1 MDETMVNELK
11 KSALE
16 LAEDVTAEM
25 VEHVFKFAKN
35 ALTNSKNMYLMAIV
49 PVLEQVEKYLL
60 SLVDKIDGV
69 EGNLEIKG

>member
-1 MDETMVNELK
+1 MQEEIKNDFKNE
-11 KSALE
+11 ALA
-16 LAEDVTAEM
+16 LSEDVTAEM

>member
-1 MDETMVNELK
+1 MQEEIKNNFKNE
-11 KSALE
+11 ALA

-25 VEHVFKFAKN
+25 VEHVFKFSKN
-35 ALTNSKNMYLMAIV
+35 ALTNSKNVYLMAIV

>member
-1 MDETMVNELK
+1 MQEEIKNDFKNEVL
-11 KSALE
+11 A